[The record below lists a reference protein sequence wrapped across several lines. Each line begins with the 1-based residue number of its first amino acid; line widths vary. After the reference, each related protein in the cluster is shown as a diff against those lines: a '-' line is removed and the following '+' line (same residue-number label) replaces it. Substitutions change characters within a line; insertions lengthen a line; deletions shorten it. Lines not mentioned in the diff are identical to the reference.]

1 MKARIAL
8 LTVLF
13 GLLTFTLTLPA
24 SEPQYKSPTAKLEL
38 KSGDSIVFLGDS
50 ITHQCLYTQY
60 VEDFF
65 YTRYPSMR
73 LKFHNSGV
81 GGAKAWDALARFDR
95 DVTAYKPKYVT
106 VLLGMND
113 GRYQPYDEETFQ
125 TYRRD
130 MTEVVARIRKIG
142 ATPVLMTPTMF
153 DSRAARMR
161 NRQRS
166 ADSLT
171 LYNSVL
177 AYYGA
182 WLQEVAVD
190 NGYGFVDMYGPL
202 NNLTLEQRKTDPNFT
217 MIRDS
222 VHPDP
227 PGQIVMAYS
236 IIDQMGL
243 RGPVSNIRI
252 MRQGNGKLRVQ
263 AAGAGGKATELTDDA
278 NGLSFTWQAR
288 CLPFVVPE
296 DAQSGAKL
304 LHLGH
309 RMSREA
315 LEVHGLS
322 AGRYELS
329 IDGDVVGT
337 YSSLQLE
344 RHIELQENTK
354 TPQFKQALAVA
365 DLNQQRNSVPVKSLR
380 NEWRVFQQYSRLAAQ
395 LKADRG
401 NDKLRQQVS
410 SFEKRLVGIEERI
423 KKHEHDALTLED
435 QIFKVNQPQPRKYQL
450 KKVVVAVDAE
460 VSGRVTFNGEPLD
473 GANIEFR
480 TNKGRVVTGKTDRVG
495 RFVLQGK
502 GNAGVSSGT
511 YSVTVSSKGVPV
523 KYSERAKS
531 PLKVEVRSG
540 DNEINFDL
548 TD

>member
-8 LTVLF
+8 LAVLF
-13 GLLTFTLTLPA
+13 GLLTFTLTLSA
-24 SEPQYKSPTAKLEL
+24 SEPQFKSPTAKLEL

-130 MTEVVARIRKIG
+130 MTEVIARIRKIG

-177 AYYGA
+177 AYYGT
-182 WLQEVAVD
+182 WLREVAVD

-202 NNLTLEQRKTDPNFT
+202 NNLTLEQRKTDPRFT

-243 RGPVSNIRI
+243 RSPLSNIRI
-252 MRQGNGKLRVQ
+252 TRQGNGKFRVQ
-263 AAGAGGKATELTDDA
+263 GTRGKATELAGDA
-278 NGLSFTWQAR
+278 KVLSFTWQAEG
-288 CLPFVVPE
+288 LPFVVPAE
-296 DAQSGAKL
+296 AQSGAKL
-304 LHLGH
+304 LHMGH

-315 LEVHGLS
+315 LEVHGLPT
-322 AGRYELS
+322 GRYELS

-344 RHIELQENTK
+344 RHIELQENTN
-354 TPQFKQALAVA
+354 TPQYKQAFAVA
-365 DLNQQRNSVPVKSLR
+365 ELNKQRNSGPVKSLR
-380 NEWRVFQQYSRLAAQ
+380 NEWRAFQQHARLAAQ
-395 LKADRG
+395 LKDSPD
-401 NDKLRQQVS
+401 NDKLNQQVAS
-410 SFEKRLVGIEERI
+410 LAKRLEGIEERI
-423 KKHEHDALTLED
+423 KQHEQDALKLED
-435 QIFKVNQPQPRKYQL
+435 QIFKINQPQPRKYQL
-450 KKVVVAVDAE
+450 KKVVAAANAE
-460 VSGRVTFNGEPLD
+460 VSGRVTFNGVPLD
-473 GANIEFR
+473 GASVEFH
-480 TNKGRVVTGKTDRVG
+480 TGKGVFATGTTDQAG
-495 RFVLQGK
+495 RYLLRRKGKPAVLSGK
-502 GNAGVSSGT
+502 FA
-511 YSVTVSSKGVPV
+511 VTISKKGVPAR
-523 KYSERAKS
+523 YSERAQS
-531 PLKVEVRSG
+531 TLTVVIGPG
-540 DNEINFDL
+540 AAEINFNL
-548 TD
+548 TE

>member
-1 MKARIAL
+1 MKARITL
-8 LTVLF
+8 LAVLF
-13 GLLTFTLTLPA
+13 GLLTITVAAPA

-130 MTEVVARIRKIG
+130 MTEVIARIRKIG

-177 AYYGA
+177 AYYGT
-182 WLQEVAVD
+182 WLREVAVD

-202 NNLTLEQRKTDPNFT
+202 NNLTLEQRKTDPRFT

-243 RGPVSNIRI
+243 RSPLSNIRI
-252 MRQGNGKLRVQ
+252 TRQGNGKFRVQ
-263 AAGAGGKATELTDDA
+263 GTRGKATELAGDA
-278 NGLSFTWQAR
+278 KVLSFTWQAEG
-288 CLPFVVPE
+288 LPFVVPAE
-296 DAQSGAKL
+296 AQSGAKL
-304 LHLGH
+304 LHMGH

-315 LEVHGLS
+315 LEVHGLPT
-322 AGRYELS
+322 GRYELS
-329 IDGDVVGT
+329 IDGGVVGT

-354 TPQFKQALAVA
+354 TPQYKQALAVA
-365 DLNQQRNSVPVKSLR
+365 ELNKQRNSGPVKSLR
-380 NEWRVFQQYSRLAAQ
+380 NEWRAFQQHARLAAQ
-395 LKADRG
+395 LKDSPD
-401 NDKLRQQVS
+401 NDKLNQQVAS
-410 SFEKRLVGIEERI
+410 LAKRLEGIEERI
-423 KKHEHDALTLED
+423 KQHEQDALKLED
-435 QIFKVNQPQPRKYQL
+435 QIFKINQPQPRKYRL
-450 KKVVVAVDAE
+450 RKVVAASGVE
-460 VSGRVTFNGEPLD
+460 VSGTVTLNGKPFA
-473 GANIEFR
+473 GVTIEFHTDKGATATGI
-480 TNKGRVVTGKTDRVG
+480 TNREGRYTLRSKGKAGISA
-495 RFVLQGK
+495 
-502 GNAGVSSGT
+502 GN
-511 YSVTVSSKGVPV
+511 YTVKISKKGVPA
-523 KYSERAKS
+523 KRAKPAQS
-531 PLKVEVRSG
+531 TLKFQVQQGENVL
-540 DNEINFDL
+540 NLDL
-548 TD
+548 KD